1 MAALIASKSAHL
13 SKLLEKLAFSHLR
26 AVSAAPSITRSFNNS
41 AQLRE
46 REYDDDHDGDVD
58 CRPHDSEDAAL
69 SHRRAGHV
77 ASFPGFFSDVFD
89 PFGTTRSL
97 SQVMNMMDQML
108 DNPFTAASRG
118 GFSGNL
124 RRGWD
129 ARENNDALYLRV
141 DMPGLGKENV
151 KVWAEQ
157 NTLVIK
163 GEGEKETGEDDTGR
177 KYGGRIDLPTEH
189 YKMDQIKAEM
199 KNGVLKVV
207 VPKVKAEER
216 RDVFEVKIQ

>member
-1 MAALIASKSAHL
+1 MAALIASKRAHL
-13 SKLLEKLAFSHLR
+13 SKLVEKLAFSHLR
-26 AVSAAPSITRSFNNS
+26 PVSAAPWITRSFNNS

-46 REYDDDHDGDVD
+46 YDDDVDVDRRHHDG
-58 CRPHDSEDAAL
+58 EDAAL
-69 SHRRAGHV
+69 YRCRGGDV

-97 SQVMNMMDQML
+97 SQVLNMMDQML

-118 GFSGNL
+118 GYGNL

-129 ARENNDALYLRV
+129 AREDNDALYLRV

-163 GEGEKETGEDDTGR
+163 GEGEKESAEDETGR
-177 KYGGRIDLPTEH
+177 KYSGRIDLPTEY